1 MKYYFYFEAFQ
12 CTQWHIS
19 SKEWHGF
26 VHVFVI
32 GLGYHPSPQYLRVVK
47 INQQL
52 AHFIVCSEK
61 CPSCSKCLW
70 LNFEHKRMTLCC
82 FLCIT
87 IWSLKIFLKGSIT
100 LNTLTG
106 QNIKK
111 LARHLIQWTFLFSFL
126 FIIVLWNSFYRY
138 LALEGLCLMSNSEF
152 SVDAVRKHQET
163 VVGALKVR
171 RTDLR
176 SFTDLRSLQGWEPWL
191 IVDVYNKVY
200 FCLL

>member
-1 MKYYFYFEAFQ
+1 MDGISECLCYYRVAQDPKQQTLANFDFNDIYVIWIVKYYFYFEAFQ

-106 QNIKK
+106 QNI
-111 LARHLIQWTFLFSFL
+111 
-126 FIIVLWNSFYRY
+126 
-138 LALEGLCLMSNSEF
+138 
-152 SVDAVRKHQET
+152 
-163 VVGALKVR
+163 
-171 RTDLR
+171 
-176 SFTDLRSLQGWEPWL
+176 
-191 IVDVYNKVY
+191 
-200 FCLL
+200 